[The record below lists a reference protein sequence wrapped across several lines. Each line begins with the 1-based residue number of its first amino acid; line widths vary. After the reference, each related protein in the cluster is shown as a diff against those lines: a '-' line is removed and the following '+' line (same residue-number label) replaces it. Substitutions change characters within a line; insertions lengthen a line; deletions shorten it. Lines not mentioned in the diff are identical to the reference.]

1 MIAGGSAK
9 EFLKG
14 APLDPEL
21 FVRSAQLHALCGM
34 MQFSASPWRCLDAEK
49 QQIIRDTVALRQK
62 FAGRFV
68 ELAAACSR
76 SGEPMLR
83 KLEYMFPG
91 RGYVGIKDEF
101 MMGDFLLVAP
111 VLEKGA
117 YSRKVVIPP
126 GKWLADDGQTVL
138 GPAEIEVTAPLSR
151 LPHFVLM
158 KETVQ

>member
-62 FAGRFV
+62 FSARFV
-68 ELAAACSR
+68 ELAAECGR
-76 SGEPMLR
+76 TGEPMIR
-83 KLEYMFPG
+83 NLEYMFPG
-91 RGYVGIKDEF
+91 KGYAAIKDEF

-117 YSRKVVIPP
+117 TSRKVVIPR
-126 GKWLADDGQTVL
+126 GIWLADDGQSVT
-138 GPAEIEVTAPLSR
+138 GPIEISVKAPLSR
-151 LPHFVLM
+151 LPYFLR
-158 KETVQ
+158 KD